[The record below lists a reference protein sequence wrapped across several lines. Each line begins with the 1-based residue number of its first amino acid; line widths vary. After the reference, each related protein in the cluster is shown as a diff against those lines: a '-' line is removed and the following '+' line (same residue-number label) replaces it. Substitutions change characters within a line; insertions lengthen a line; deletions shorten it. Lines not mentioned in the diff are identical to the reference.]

1 MLGRLALGVAMTAL
15 ATSSAA
21 DGIAGPPLMLLVE
34 DLTHQRVL
42 SRHAMSPGSVLVLS
56 YVHSSEH
63 VVVRGTLV
71 VAPDGALLAKETA
84 FAGFGPGLPEPKAG
98 DAWRLE
104 DGMIVVSSGERLS
117 ELHVR
122 VAPFTRHRLRVPS
135 GEEMDLSALM
145 RDGGLVSVRLEP
157 RDHRSGSARRR

>member
-1 MLGRLALGVAMTAL
+1 MIALT
-15 ATSSAA
+15 TSSAA
-21 DGIAGPPLMLLVE
+21 DGIPPLRLILLVE
-34 DLTHQRVL
+34 DLTRQRVL
-42 SRHAMSPGSVLVLS
+42 YRHALMPGSVLVLS

-71 VAPDGALLAKETA
+71 VEPDGALLARETA

-104 DGMIVVSSGERLS
+104 DGMIVVPAGERLS
-117 ELHVR
+117 ELYVR
-122 VAPFTRHRLRVPS
+122 VAPFTRHHLRVPS

-145 RDGGLVSVRLEP
+145 GDGGLVSVRLAP
-157 RDHRSGSARRR
+157 RHRRSGSARRR